1 MLAAD
6 TNVWARAY
14 LNDDAAQARKARS
27 ALAQARS
34 AGGIFVPLLVLAEL
48 SWVLRGR
55 WDRERVL
62 NAIEALLQTRGVIVE
77 SPAIAWKALETSRKG
92 AAGFADRLIAG
103 ISFSSGASEV
113 ITFDKAFGRAPGVRR
128 LK

>member
-27 ALAQARS
+27 ALAEART
-34 AGGIFVPLLVLAEL
+34 AGGVFVPLLVLAEL
-48 SWVLRGR
+48 SWVLRGK

-62 NAIEALLQTRGVIVE
+62 NAIESLLQTRGVTVE
-77 SPAIAWKALETSRKG
+77 SPSIASRALEAARKG
-92 AAGFADRLIAG
+92 ATGFADHLIAE
-103 ISFSSGASEV
+103 ISFESGAEEI
-113 ITFDKAFGRAPGVRR
+113 ITFDKAFGRMPGARR